1 MIELFIDTWFAEG
14 VSEHTLVDG
23 AVDGL
28 VLDEQMF
35 RVFRLDA
42 L

>member
-14 VSEHTLVDG
+14 VSEHSLVDG
-23 AVDGL
+23 ALDG
-28 VLDEQMF
+28 VALDEQMF
-35 RVFRLDA
+35 RAFRLDA